1 MLELINKCINSKF
14 RIYFINSKFKNLTSK
29 FILTKNPQ
37 LPNTIISS
45 SKPMK
50 KSNINFELLKQMCND
65 FAPTGNE
72 APMKEFVL
80 NYIKEN
86 QKHWKVQPQIIEGE
100 DFQDCL
106 ILVFGKPRTAAFSH
120 FDSIGFMARYDNHLV
135 RIGSPKYEDGY
146 VLVGKDSQG
155 QIEGTLKVKYGNEN
169 EKDKKKKKKNKKKK
183 RGSRQHRKPLGE
195 VKLQLE
201 FDRTVDVGTEFVFK
215 QDFKETEDYVQ
226 SCYMDDRLGCWNLL
240 KTAETLENGILAFS
254 CYEEIGGGTMPF
266 LLKWMWENYKIKQC
280 LISDITWITEGV
292 KHGEGVAVSMRDRN
306 IPRRSFLNKIIDLV
320 KESGINYQ
328 LEVENDGGSDAKE
341 IQSSAYPMDWCFIG
355 AAEDNV
361 HSPTEK
367 VHKDDIK
374 AMTDVYAYLMEKL

>member
-1 MLELINKCINSKF
+1 M
-14 RIYFINSKFKNLTSK
+14 
-29 FILTKNPQ
+29 
-37 LPNTIISS
+37 NTISS
-45 SKPMK
+45 PKPMA
-50 KSNINFELLKQMCND
+50 KSNINFELLKKMCNV
-65 FAPTGNE
+65 FAPVGNE

-80 NYIKEN
+80 NYVKEN

-106 ILVFGKPRTAAFSH
+106 ILVFGKPRTAAFAH

-155 QIEGTLKVKYGNEN
+155 EIEGTLKVKYEN
-169 EKDKKKKKKNKKKK
+169 EDDKDKKKKKKNKKKK
-183 RGSRQHRKPLGE
+183 NRGARQHRKPLGA

-215 QDFKETEDYVQ
+215 QDFIETEEYVQ

-240 KTAETLENGILAFS
+240 KTAETLENGIIAFS

-266 LLKWMWENYKIKQC
+266 LLKWIWENHRIKQC

-306 IPRRSFLNKIIDLV
+306 IPRRGFLNKVIDLV
-320 KESGINYQ
+320 KESGVKYQ

-341 IQSSAYPMDWCFIG
+341 IQSSVYPMDWCFIG
-355 AAEDNV
+355 AAEAGV
-361 HSPTEK
+361 HSPKEK